1 MHGDSEEI
9 VCASKLGQQFMER
22 ERERERERKSG
33 RVALALALEL
43 DRRAKTRQASRLDT
57 TRYRA
62 MMNVPRDGQTK
73 TNGLQQKKLSS
84 NAAVAVVP

>member
-9 VCASKLGQQFMER
+9 VCASKLGQQFM
-22 ERERERERKSG
+22 ERERERKSG